1 MLETIKEII
10 TMYADIDPDEITLET
25 NLRTDLALNSL
36 VLMNMIVEVEDTYG
50 IEVPES
56 DIMTF
61 DTVGD
66 VVAYLENVVE

>member
-10 TMYADIDPDEITLET
+10 TMYAAVDPEEITLET

>member
-10 TMYADIDPDEITLET
+10 TMYAAVDPEEITLET

-36 VLMNMIVEVEDTYG
+36 ILMNMIVEVEDTFG

>member
-10 TMYADIDPDEITLET
+10 TMYAPVEPEEVTLET

-36 VLMNMIVEVEDTYG
+36 VLMNMIVEVEDNFG
-50 IEVPES
+50 LEIPES

>member
-10 TMYADIDPDEITLET
+10 TMYADVDPEEITLET

-36 VLMNMIVEVEDTYG
+36 ILMNMIVEVEDTYG